1 MMVIVFDM
9 RTTPHLIDID
19 YGGTSV
25 TTFNWSVT
33 DDSTCAFDYDDEYRI
48 IIGATGVQVK
58 FDSPEALEP
67 YYNQYH
73 MYISGA
79 FNPVTDGYKVDP
91 AYDTAPDPSGQIIP
105 HTYENTDIEKDLI
118 NGGTN

>member
-1 MMVIVFDM
+1 MVIVFDK
-9 RTTPHLIDID
+9 RSTPNLIDID
-19 YGGTSV
+19 YDGTSV

-33 DDSTCAFDYDDEYRI
+33 DDSTCAFDYDGFRI
-48 IIGATGVQVK
+48 IVGATGVQVK
-58 FDSPEALEP
+58 FDSAEALEP

-91 AYDTAPDPSGQIIP
+91 HYDHIP
-105 HTYENTDIEKDLI
+105 TGGIQPHSYVNTDVEKDLI
-118 NGGTN
+118 NGGN